1 MFVAGVVCVA
11 VRAEIC
17 EYTVWQQILA
27 MLVEVAACVAVCVAV
42 CKYNV

>member
-11 VRAEIC
+11 VRAAIC
-17 EYTVWQQILA
+17 EFIVWQEILA
-27 MLVEVAACVAVCVAV
+27 MLVEVAACVAVCVSV